1 MGEYAVIGLGRFG
14 RALALEIQSLGNEVV
29 GVDMDRQVV
38 QEMSDQIREAI
49 QADATSEATLRELG
63 VTNLDAAVVAIG
75 APENSIMITLILK
88 KLGVP
93 YVIAKAGTDLHG
105 EILNLVGADR
115 VVYPE
120 KETAI
125 RLAHGIAVPEVVDYL
140 SITKEMGI
148 SKLSVPRHLIGLSY
162 TEAQIER
169 RFEVRLI
176 AIIRRD
182 RVLFGASVGEKFQTE
197 DILLLSGKDK
207 DLRALTHFAGTT

>member
-115 VVYPE
+115 VVYPR
-120 KETAI
+120 TA
-125 RLAHGIAVPEVVDYL
+125 
-140 SITKEMGI
+140 T
-148 SKLSVPRHLIGLSY
+148 
-162 TEAQIER
+162 
-169 RFEVRLI
+169 
-176 AIIRRD
+176 
-182 RVLFGASVGEKFQTE
+182 VLTLRTSRTTSLPAGSFGAMKAPSVCANGT
-197 DILLLSGKDK
+197 
-207 DLRALTHFAGTT
+207 RAFLPARGSRTTRDGGYKATQVSN